1 MKANINVQ
9 ELRQLQGSRQLLGS
23 RQPLAEWCAQQAQ
36 QPQALLELLLLE
48 YLQLMALSLAQQK
61 QGWEQQ
67 QEQLAHL
74 ERQTHLERLAWL
86 RFDPEIA
93 TFDWADDWQLG
104 DQPNLAGHSSRG
116 AIGRKIAKR

>member
-1 MKANINVQ
+1 
-9 ELRQLQGSRQLLGS
+9 
-23 RQPLAEWCAQQAQ
+23 
-36 QPQALLELLLLE
+36 
-48 YLQLMALSLAQQK
+48 MALSLAQQK